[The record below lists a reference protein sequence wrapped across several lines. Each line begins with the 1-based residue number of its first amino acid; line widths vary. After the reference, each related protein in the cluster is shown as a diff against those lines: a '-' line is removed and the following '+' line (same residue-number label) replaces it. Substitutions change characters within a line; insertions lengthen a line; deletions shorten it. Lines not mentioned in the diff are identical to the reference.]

1 MLNRCC
7 NAQRFSGSEHALRPV
22 NTAVSPRSAPVGSSL
37 ARRNVPSGK
46 DQGETTVFAWS
57 GFEINF
63 FSLSNHGE
71 FEVRLY
77 GATKKFYTDSR
88 ALTLINI

>member
-22 NTAVSPRSAPVGSSL
+22 NTAVFPRSAPVGSSL

-46 DQGETTVFAWS
+46 DQGETAVFAWS
-57 GFEINF
+57 GFVINF
-63 FSLSNHGE
+63 FLCQIMEN
-71 FEVRLY
+71 LKY
-77 GATKKFYTDSR
+77 DST
-88 ALTLINI
+88 APLKNSTQTPGHLL